1 MPSQIVFLWGKL
13 LLFWHCW
20 PGLQGMIFITDP
32 YFNEPAYEG
41 MRGTAEGAT
50 SSLKYNSG
58 GERLQGWPPGGLHW
72 YSFSC
77 IAAARQHAC
86 F

>member
-1 MPSQIVFLWGKL
+1 
-13 LLFWHCW
+13 
-20 PGLQGMIFITDP
+20 MIFITDP

-58 GERLQGWPPGGLHW
+58 GERLLGWPLVGCTGIH
-72 YSFSC
+72 F
-77 IAAARQHAC
+77 HA
-86 F
+86 

>member
-1 MPSQIVFLWGKL
+1 
-13 LLFWHCW
+13 
-20 PGLQGMIFITDP
+20 MIFITDP

-58 GERLQGWPPGGLHW
+58 GERLLGWPLVGCTGIH
-72 YSFSC
+72 F
-77 IAAARQHAC
+77 HASLPPDSMHASD
-86 F
+86 